1 MTPERLWA
9 EWLDSVES
17 AARRVEQQALVQDVP
32 QTPEV
37 AASGLPAPGLPTPAF
52 PASAL
57 PMPAAPWPASL
68 EPRRRE
74 VLATLAAATR
84 TVERRRNE
92 TAAALN
98 RLAHAPSRRVA
109 SGYTDGVALDVLG

>member
-17 AARRVEQQALVQDVP
+17 AARRVAQQALVQDVP
-32 QTPEV
+32 QTPGV
-37 AASGLPAPGLPTPAF
+37 ATPALPTP
-52 PASAL
+52 AL
-57 PMPAAPWPASL
+57 PMPAVPWPASL

-74 VLATLAAATR
+74 VLATLAAATA
-84 TVERRRNE
+84 TVERRRDE

-109 SGYTDGVALDVLG
+109 SGYADGVALDVLG

>member
-1 MTPERLWA
+1 MSPERVWA

-17 AARRVEQQALVQDVP
+17 AARRVEQQALAGDVP
-32 QTPEV
+32 QQAGV
-37 AASGLPAPGLPTPAF
+37 AAPSLEMP
-52 PASAL
+52 AL
-57 PMPAAPWPASL
+57 PMPTVPWPPSL
-68 EPRRRE
+68 ESRRRE
-74 VLATLAAATR
+74 VLTTLAAATR

-109 SGYTDGVALDVLG
+109 PGYADGVALDVVG

>member
-32 QTPEV
+32 QHPG
-37 AASGLPAPGLPTPAF
+37 AAMPALPAPAL

-57 PMPAAPWPASL
+57 PMPTVPWPASL

-74 VLATLAAATR
+74 VLATLAAATA
-84 TVERRRNE
+84 TVERRRDE

-109 SGYTDGVALDVLG
+109 PGYADGVALDVLG

>member
-1 MTPERLWA
+1 VSPERVWA
-9 EWLDSVES
+9 EWLDAVES
-17 AARRVEQQALVQDVP
+17 AARGVEQQALVRNAP
-32 QTPEV
+32 QQQAAAMP
-37 AASGLPAPGLPTPAF
+37 AASTLEMP
-52 PASAL
+52 AL
-57 PMPAAPWPASL
+57 PMPTVPWPPSL
-68 EPRRRE
+68 ESRRRE

-109 SGYTDGVALDVLG
+109 SGYADGVALDVVG